1 MHDETNSGNEHQPIV
16 EFDEQFV
23 TTTNE
28 DYEREVNN
36 AMVEV
41 AQAQVEEKK
50 KRTRTYLSSELPV
63 RPCTIECPHRA
74 TCKDF
79 VKGRVKDLE
88 PCRPE
93 LRNIKK
99 WQRAFRSGNLDELK
113 DEAGAVA
120 GSMAVQIGRLLE
132 AVVKDGVVVESTR
145 YTNSGIPYI
154 EKTTHPAL
162 ATATKMAKDL
172 GIDLS
177 QYLMTPK
184 AAKDNGTQVQV
195 NIGISADAINARF
208 ASRFGKKVDDS

>member
-1 MHDETNSGNEHQPIV
+1 MHDGKSQENGPQHMGELDE
-16 EFDEQFV
+16 EFI
-23 TTTNE
+23 TATNE
-28 DYEREVNN
+28 DYESKVNS
-36 AMVEV
+36 AMLEV

-63 RPCTIECPHRA
+63 RPCTGDCPHRT

-132 AVVKDGVVVESTR
+132 AVVRDGVVVESTR

-154 EKTTHPAL
+154 EKTAHPAL

-195 NIGISADAINARF
+195 NIGISAEEVQARF
-208 ASRFGKKVDDS
+208 SARFSKKDDSS